1 MRKKRRPG
9 RLQEEV
15 TMDKKNNAG
24 TIVGIGLIL
33 FVVLAVLNMI
43 CAMLRVYGICLICT
57 LIMVAELIAFFVANG
72 RAKKAQKENDRKD
85 TTQW

>member
-1 MRKKRRPG
+1 MRTKRKPDRSK
-9 RLQEEV
+9 EEV

-24 TIVGIGLIL
+24 TIVGIGLVS

-43 CAMLRVYGICLICT
+43 CAMLRVYGVCLICT

-72 RAKKAQKENDRKD
+72 KAKKAQKENDRKD